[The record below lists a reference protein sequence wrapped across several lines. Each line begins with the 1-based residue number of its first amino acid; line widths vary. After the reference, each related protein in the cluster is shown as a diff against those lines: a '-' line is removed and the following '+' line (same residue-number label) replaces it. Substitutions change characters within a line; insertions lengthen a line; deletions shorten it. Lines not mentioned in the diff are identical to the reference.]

1 MEFWNILENEL
12 IEFNNLN
19 RQILMK
25 LDNYEHKIKQLLA
38 SIKAVDFANSN
49 EIFDRLFFFFF
60 QIATVKYKYNF
71 NINNFLND
79 FVYFFDRN
87 DEYQRK
93 YLFNH
98 FKNNSTFPK

>member
-1 MEFWNILENEL
+1 MEFWDILENEL

-25 LDNYEHKIKQLLA
+25 LDNYEHEIKQLLA

-49 EIFDRLFFFFF
+49 EIFDRLFFLQG